1 MQNVVFGVSFNV
13 ERGRKILV
21 GYSKSS
27 KGTVC
32 LMLLR
37 LFFNVPFQS
46 FSAGLS
52 SCGRAH

>member
-27 KGTVC
+27 KGTVY
-32 LMLLR
+32 LLLLQ
-37 LFFNVPFQS
+37 LFFNVLFQS
-46 FSAGLS
+46 LSAGFS
-52 SCGRAH
+52 SCGPAH